1 MDGAVTITLLYN
13 DNGNDGDRF
22 EYNVMQK
29 QDSKIYA
36 TYTISRNQD
45 HWQKEINNLPLTG
58 EENGKTVYYAYYIKE
73 QNESAYKKVE
83 YSNNDGITTGIITLS
98 NTISEAYTL
107 PETGGGGT
115 LPFIAGGASLMG
127 FALLCGYSIRRRRG
141 RRVE

>member
-1 MDGAVTITLLYN
+1 MTRPSDWEGKVTSVVEPQEDSKPQEEVVGSYTITAN
-13 DNGNDGDRF
+13 ER
-22 EYNVMQK
+22 
-29 QDSKIYA
+29 
-36 TYTISRNQD
+36 
-45 HWQKEINNLPLTG
+45 WQKIIEDLPLTG
-58 EENGKTVYYAYYIKE
+58 EKNGKKVYYTYYIKE

-83 YSNNDGITTGIITLS
+83 YSNNDGITSGIITLS

-107 PETGGGGT
+107 PETGGSGT